1 MSADLKSKVII
12 GVIWRTTE
20 QFGVQIVNFGVAII
34 LARLLGPEAFGT
46 IALLTI
52 FIALSEVIAN
62 AGFGQALIQKKD
74 ADDLDFNSVFYFSC
88 AVGVLLYLILFFVAP
103 LVAKFYDIPLLK
115 ILLRVLSIRV
125 VLDMIGSIQNSYLSR
140 NMLFKKSFFIAF
152 PSTVLAGVV
161 GILMAY
167 LGYGVWALVWSSL
180 SGCLS
185 NLILRW
191 FVIGW
196 RPSLAFSYERLH
208 LLWGFGSKILA
219 SNFLDTFFHQLYNII
234 IGKVYT
240 PKDLAFYAKGD
251 NMPKIGMTCIQG
263 AISSVIF
270 PAFSKIQNDIDKLK
284 EAMHKTMR
292 VASIIVFP
300 MMFGLAMMSKPIILL
315 LLGDEWAQVIPFMQ
329 ISCVIYAFWPIHAIS
344 LQAIQAMGH
353 SNIFLRLEIYKKTLL
368 LLVLFGTFQHSV
380 LMIALGRLIITP
392 LTVVINIRP
401 NIKLIGY
408 SFKDLFC
415 DLYKSIIVSIVFII
429 VGGVLLILDIPI
441 IYLLIIQILAF
452 TICYLLLLYLLCPNL
467 FMYFKSNLM
476 NKLKVTR

>member
-1 MSADLKSKVII
+1 MRDNLKLKVIT
-12 GVIWRTTE
+12 GVIWRTIE
-20 QFGVQIVNFGVAII
+20 QFGVQTVNFGVAII

-88 AVGVLLYLILFFVAP
+88 AVGVLLYVILFCAAP
-103 LVAKFYDIPLLK
+103 LVAKFYDMPLLK
-115 ILLRVLSIRV
+115 ILLRVLAIRV

-152 PSTVLAGVV
+152 PSVVLSGVV

-167 LGYGVWALVWSSL
+167 WGYGVWALVWSSL

-191 FVIGW
+191 FIIGW
-196 RPSLAFSYERLH
+196 RPSLIFSYERLRV
-208 LLWGFGSKILA
+208 LWGFGSKILV
-219 SNFLDTFFHQLYNII
+219 SGFLDTFFTQLYSII

-251 NMPKIGMTCIQG
+251 NMPRIGMNCIQG
-263 AISSVIF
+263 AISSVVF
-270 PAFSKIQNDIDKLK
+270 PAFSQIQNDKSKLK

-300 MMFGLAMMSKPIILL
+300 MMVGLAIMSKPIILL
-315 LLGDEWAQVIPFMQ
+315 LLGDEWIAVVPFMQ
-329 ISCVIYAFWPIHAIS
+329 TACVIYAFWPIHVIS
-344 LQAIQAMGH
+344 LQAIQAVGR
-353 SNIFLRLEIYKKTLL
+353 SDIFLKLEIYKKGLALFVLL
-368 LLVLFGTFQHSV
+368 ITFRSGV
-380 LMIALGRLIITP
+380 FMIALGRLLTTP
-392 LTVVINIRP
+392 LSVFINIYP

-408 SFKDLFC
+408 SFKNLFVDLH
-415 DLYKSIIVSIVFII
+415 KSIIISVVFLIS
-429 VGGVLLILDIPI
+429 GVLTTYFNLPSMVLLVVQICVFSVVYFIS
-441 IYLLIIQILAF
+441 IYFLSPDLLIYIKQCLA
-452 TICYLLLLYLLCPNL
+452 
-467 FMYFKSNLM
+467 KKD
-476 NKLKVTR
+476 NK